1 MSKKPNL
8 PDIKSLIQA
17 GINPVNGLPYKM
29 SSDLAGELKNN
40 IKRNLRIIDEQ
51 DAIKRYTWYNLPSD
65 LDGALLERILYYKG
79 QGLFF
84 YVEAIDQFFFLPF
97 ALEGTIDV
105 YGRYNNV
112 RPLPFNDGKTDKNKR
127 FNMLFGL
134 NRKVMKT
141 LPDILTYDEVIN
153 SGVILWDYSKQLSE
167 NNIPRVILND
177 HLLEY
182 EAEMLSAL
190 RTSMINASGVSG
202 LKVDGE
208 DESNNV
214 YTAQRQYYNA
224 SMTGQ
229 KWIPI
234 IGLSSKE
241 FQELDINGGK
251 PSQEYLQVC
260 QAIDNLRLSTYG
272 IQNGGLFEKQGTI
285 IQSEADFACSNTSL
299 VMQDGLDQRQR
310 FCNLINGLFGLNVW
324 CEITQP
330 ITALQPAQDQKESN
344 PVENQSQTTNNNK
357 QGGNENV

>member
-1 MSKKPNL
+1 MSSPKL

-17 GINPVNGLPYKM
+17 GINPKNGLPYKI
-29 SSDLAGELKNN
+29 SSDIGAEFKSN

-84 YVEAIDQFFFLPF
+84 YVEQIDRFFFLPF
-97 ALEGTIDV
+97 ALEGEIDV
-105 YGRYNNV
+105 YGRYNTV
-112 RPLPFNDGKTDKNKR
+112 RPLPFNDGKIDKNKR
-127 FNMLFGL
+127 FNLL
-134 NRKVMKT
+134 HNLKRNIVK
-141 LPDILTYDEVIN
+141 DIPELLIYEDVIN

-167 NNIPRVILND
+167 NNIPRCILND
-177 HLLEY
+177 NLVEI
-182 EAEMLSAL
+182 EAEMLASL
-190 RTSMINASGVSG
+190 RTNMINAAGVSG

-208 DESNNV
+208 DEANNV
-214 YTAQRQYYNA
+214 YSAQRQYYNA

-251 PSQEYLQVC
+251 TCQEYLQVV
-260 QAIDNLRLSTYG
+260 QALDNLRLSTYG

-285 IQSEADFACSNTSL
+285 IQSEADFACSNTNL
-299 VMQDGLDQRQR
+299 VMQDGLDQRQE
-310 FCNLINGLFGLNVW
+310 FCNIINALFGLNVW

-330 ITALQPAQDQKESN
+330 LHALEPNKEQENNGQDIN
-344 PVENQSQTTNNNK
+344 VNNNYE
-357 QGGNENV
+357 QGGNNNVE

>member
-1 MSKKPNL
+1 MSKPKL

-29 SSDLAGELKNN
+29 CSDLGAEVKNN

-127 FNMLFGL
+127 FNILHNL
-134 NRKVMKT
+134 NRKVVKN
-141 LPDILTYDEVIN
+141 LPDLLTYDEIIN

-177 HLLEY
+177 PLLEY

-310 FCNLINGLFGLNVW
+310 FCNLINGLFGLSVW

-330 ITALQPAQDQKESN
+330 ITALQPNQEQEKREPLMEYGNSN
-344 PVENQSQTTNNNK
+344 SNQE
-357 QGGNENV
+357 GGNDNV